1 MRFSSER
8 MRQDRGMTDGYR
20 MLVLKIHRI
29 NYSWNVRGKEILP
42 YSFWETNFLKIK
54 LPSRE
59 YIICFLTNFYEINCR
74 LYRMRQLYRH

>member
-8 MRQDRGMTDGYR
+8 MRQDRGMTDRYR

-29 NYSWNVRGKEILP
+29 NYSWNVRGKEVLP

-54 LPSRE
+54 LPFRE
-59 YIICFLTNFYEINCR
+59 CIICFLTNFYEINCS
-74 LYRMRQLYRH
+74 LYRMQ